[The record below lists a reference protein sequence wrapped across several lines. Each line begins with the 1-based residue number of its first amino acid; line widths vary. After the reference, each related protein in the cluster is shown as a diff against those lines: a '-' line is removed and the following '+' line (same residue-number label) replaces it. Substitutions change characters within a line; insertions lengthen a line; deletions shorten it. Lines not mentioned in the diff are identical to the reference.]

1 MKAVILAGGEL
12 SVRPVIEALVKA
24 AEFIV
29 AADSGLDHAVT
40 LEVKPN
46 VIVGDFDSVSP
57 EILEQFPDVPKKR
70 YSRHKDLLDLE
81 IALGVAL
88 ERGATHIAVLGAVGG
103 RFDQSLATLFI
114 STRFRREGI
123 ILSLHGRQDIYLL
136 LAPES
141 QRYMVPVGQRFSLLS
156 LSNKSVITLTNA
168 AYPLNE
174 FALEYGVGLGVS
186 NEVKA
191 SPLTVNV
198 HEGLAVLV
206 LEHEKEK

>member
-12 SVRPVIEALVKA
+12 SIRPVIEALAKNA
-24 AEFIV
+24 DYIV
-29 AADSGLDHAVT
+29 AADGGLHHALT
-40 LEVKPN
+40 LDIKPD

-57 EILEQFPDVPKKR
+57 EILEQFPEVPKKS

-88 ERGATHIAVLGAVGG
+88 ERGATHIAILGAVGG

-114 STRFRREGI
+114 ATRFRREGVI
-123 ILSLHGRQDIYLL
+123 ISLHGQQDIYLL

-141 QRYMVPVGQRFSLLS
+141 ERYMVPEGQCFSLLS

-186 NEVKA
+186 NEVKT

-198 HEGLAVLV
+198 HEGLIVLV
-206 LEHEKEK
+206 LEY

>member
-12 SVRPVIEALVKA
+12 SVRPTIEDLANHA
-24 AEFIV
+24 DYIV
-29 AADSGLDHAVT
+29 AADGGLQHALT
-40 LEVKPN
+40 LGIHPD
-46 VIVGDFDSVSP
+46 VIVGDFDSVTP
-57 EILEQFPDVPKKR
+57 EILEQFPDVPKKS

-103 RFDQSLATLFI
+103 RFDQSLAALFI
-114 STRFRREGI
+114 ATRFRREGI
-123 ILSLHGRQDIYLL
+123 TISLHGSQDIYLL

-141 QRYMVPVGQRFSLLS
+141 QRYVVPEGQRFSLLS

-168 AYPLNE
+168 VYPLNE
-174 FALEYGVGLGVS
+174 YALEYGVGLGVS
-186 NEVKA
+186 NEVKV

-198 HEGLAVLV
+198 HEGFAVLV
-206 LEHEKEK
+206 LEY

>member
-40 LEVKPN
+40 LEVKPD

-88 ERGATHIAVLGAVGG
+88 EPCSVRWAGGLTSRLQRYLSPRALGA
-103 RFDQSLATLFI
+103 
-114 STRFRREGI
+114 
-123 ILSLHGRQDIYLL
+123 
-136 LAPES
+136 
-141 QRYMVPVGQRFSLLS
+141 
-156 LSNKSVITLTNA
+156 
-168 AYPLNE
+168 
-174 FALEYGVGLGVS
+174 
-186 NEVKA
+186 KA
-191 SPLTVNV
+191 SSSVCTGDKIFIYSSLPRASVTWFL
-198 HEGLAVLV
+198 
-206 LEHEKEK
+206 